1 MVINRKC
8 ESIDANKKSFQKS
21 SVFSMQRISVST
33 LLLFSGMT
41 IAFFTRWLGQSV
53 ELRGEM
59 VGSDTFRYNL
69 IAYLLILFGAYIAF
83 LESNGGVILKQRFYR
98 IWLLLYFSLFTIMVV
113 RSYFEGAGIFSVLW
127 NSITYLLVIVM
138 FFGQRDNFWLRLNR
152 ILVLFTILGILYSAF
167 IFVNMQ
173 LPHGMTFFQR
183 SMTIESD
190 LPLLYSLLFAAPF
203 LLFTFPIQSKGV
215 QIISVLGCLMI
226 IMSGILSLTRSL
238 ILQGILSFLLTYF
251 ICLRVKR
258 GRGIA
263 RLFIKISVLLV
274 FLVFII
280 WASGWISRAGLVY
293 SWEAL
298 VNRATLG
305 GSVVKQTLEDFRF
318 DETKFVADQMSWSEW
333 LLGRGVSGRWSGVV
347 YYEQEDRVFYS
358 DVVERDMVHI
368 GYMNLVFKGGIF
380 LLLLFIIFP
389 LGAGWWALFNSRNIW
404 TLAAAAMMVR
414 YSVSLLWGGYTSPN
428 VGLVLLY
435 LCAGRL
441 AANKICRYQ

>member
-21 SVFSMQRISVST
+21 SVFSMQRIGVSK

-41 IAFFTRWLGQSV
+41 VAFFTRWLGQSI

-98 IWLLLYFSLFTIMVV
+98 IWLFLYFSLVTIMVV
-113 RSYFEGAGIFSVLW
+113 RSYSEGVGIISVLW

-138 FFGQRDNFWLRLNR
+138 FFGQRDSFWLRLNR
-152 ILVLFTILGILYSAF
+152 ILVIFTILGILYGAF
-167 IFVNMQ
+167 VFINIQ

-183 SMTIESD
+183 SIAIESD
-190 LPLLYSLLFAAPF
+190 LGLFNSLLFAAPF
-203 LLFTFPIQSKGV
+203 LLLTFPIQSKGA
-215 QIISVLGCLMI
+215 QIISVLGCLFI
-226 IMSGILSLTRSL
+226 TINGILTLTRSTV
-238 ILQGILSFLLTYF
+238 LQGILPFLLAYF
-251 ICLRVKR
+251 IWRRVKG
-258 GRGIA
+258 GRGAA

-280 WASGWISRAGLVY
+280 WASGWTSRIGLVY

-305 GSVVKQTLEDFRF
+305 GSFVKYTLEDFRF
-318 DETKFVADQMSWSEW
+318 AETKFVADKMSWGEW

-347 YYEQEDRVFYS
+347 YYEKEGRIFYS
-358 DVVERDMVHI
+358 NVVERGMVHI
-368 GYMNLVFKGGIF
+368 GYMHLVFRGGIF

-389 LGAGWWALFNSRNIW
+389 LGAGWWALFNSGDIW

-414 YSVSLLWGGYTSPN
+414 YSVNLLWGGYTSPS

-435 LCAGRL
+435 FCAGRL